1 MMQAK
6 SAEQPKISRR
16 MTLQI
21 GAASTAAGLVAV
33 KEFTAPAEA
42 KDPPRGPPTPAF
54 MDALPV
60 YTAKLPVDSLSPPS
74 TETPNVSG
82 GECGR
87 EPHQRR
93 SNWPAQK
100 FYTLRTKEGWHSFHK
115 QLAPQKIWG
124 YDGILPG
131 PTFVARYGEPIIVR
145 NYNEL
150 PSNSFGFGSPEISTH
165 LHNLH
170 CASESDGYAGDW
182 YSADPLKGK
191 GDTLDAAGG
200 YKDHHYPNCYA
211 GYDAYYATNGDPR
224 EALGTLWYHD
234 HREHHTA
241 PNCYR
246 GLTGFYLLFD
256 DIDSGNELDPNP
268 KALRLPS
275 GVGKYDIPLNIQDIA
290 LDASGYLFY
299 DPFENKGILGNKF
312 CVNGKIQPYFK
323 VEKRKYR
330 FRLLD
335 ASLARFY
342 EFYLTD
348 ANGVNQSFTYIAN
361 DGNLLPAPIPG
372 MKKIQVAPAER
383 ADIVI
388 DFAQYPIGTQLF
400 LVNRL
405 IQTDGR
411 GPEGSETNVRNTS
424 GLLTKAGTQLLR
436 FEVSSE
442 APLVRGLDGID
453 TRDPSQVPAK
463 LRELPLINTSEVV
476 KTRTFEFDKVN
487 EVWTV
492 NGKLFDVKNATVK
505 VKRGTAEIWKL
516 IGHGSWHHPVHIHL
530 EEGRILTRNGKPP
543 PAHEIGRKDVYV
555 LAPDEEV
562 RVFIRFRDFTGK
574 YMMHCH
580 NLTHEDH
587 AMMVRFDIET

>member
-1 MMQAK
+1 MIATK
-6 SAEQPKISRR
+6 TGSQPTISRR
-16 MTLQI
+16 ASLQI
-21 GAASTAAGLVAV
+21 GAASAATGLIGV
-33 KEFTAPAEA
+33 KQLATPAEA
-42 KDPPRGPPTPAF
+42 GSLPRGPATPAF
-54 MDALPV
+54 MDLLPT
-60 YTAKLPVDSLSPPS
+60 YTAKQPVDSLSPAS
-74 TETPNVSG
+74 TDVPNVSG

-93 SNWPAQK
+93 SNWTPQK

-124 YDGILPG
+124 YDGMLPG
-131 PTFVARYGEPIIVR
+131 PTFVARYGESIIVR

-150 PSNSFGFGSPEISTH
+150 PVNSFGFGSPEISTH

-182 YSADPLKGK
+182 YSADPLKGR
-191 GDTLDAAGG
+191 GDTLSAPGG

-211 GYDAYYATNGDPR
+211 GYDAYAATNGDPR

-241 PNCYR
+241 ANCYR

-275 GVGKYDIPLNIQDIA
+275 GVGKYDIPLHIQDIV
-290 LDASGYLFY
+290 LDASGYLFF

-323 VEKRKYR
+323 VERRKYR

-348 ANGVNQSFTYIAN
+348 ASGANKSFTYIAN
-361 DGNLLPAPIPG
+361 DGNLLPAPLSLQ
-372 MKKIQVAPAER
+372 KVQVAPAER

-388 DFAQYPIGTQLF
+388 DFSQYPIGTQLF
-400 LVNRL
+400 IVNRL

-411 GPEGSETNVRNTS
+411 GPEDSATNVRNAN
-424 GLLTKAGTQLLR
+424 GLLTKAGTPLLR
-436 FEVSSE
+436 FDVTSDAPEVM
-442 APLVRGLDGID
+442 GLDGLP
-453 TRDPSQVPAK
+453 TRDPSQVPAR
-463 LRELPLINTSEVV
+463 LRELPPINMAEVV
-476 KTRTFEFDKVN
+476 RTRTFEFDKVN

-492 NGKLFDVKNATVK
+492 NGKLFDVSRASAI
-505 VKRGTAEIWKL
+505 VKRGTAEIWRL

-530 EEGRILTRNGKPP
+530 EEGRILSRNGRAP

-562 RVFIRFRDFTGK
+562 RVFMRFRDFTGK

-587 AMMVRFDIET
+587 AMMIRFDVEA